1 MRAEKSTADASH
13 PLHLVRQRNMCRQ
26 WNKEPAWLAATLA
39 PEPEWLRR
47 ASLSFSGF
55 LFALQES
62 VMYPAEGDS
71 LLTFHQINR
80 ADLESVTVLDFDPAQ
95 LDRFLGPLADV
106 VAAVRAGLAH
116 SLVALQLED
125 VTVGFYVVHP
135 DRRDASCWWLGWLAI
150 DRHHQGHGFGRIA
163 MARIM
168 AVFRRIAGCR
178 RARLLVAPDNAH
190 AVKLYAR
197 SGFQPVGVHSTGE
210 LIFEATLPHLFIAG
224 MRLTTA
230 VRLLALPG
238 HTSHEGR
245 LRLAA
250 GPYAARMIGVERGP
264 PGPSTLAA

>member
-1 MRAEKSTADASH
+1 
-13 PLHLVRQRNMCRQ
+13 
-26 WNKEPAWLAATLA
+26 
-39 PEPEWLRR
+39 
-47 ASLSFSGF
+47 
-55 LFALQES
+55 
-62 VMYPAEGDS
+62 MYPTEGDS

-125 VTVGFYVVHP
+125 VTVGFYVLHP

-224 MRLTTA
+224 TRLTTA

-238 HTSHEGR
+238 HISREGR

>member
-1 MRAEKSTADASH
+1 
-13 PLHLVRQRNMCRQ
+13 MC
-26 WNKEPAWLAATLA
+26 
-39 PEPEWLRR
+39 
-47 ASLSFSGF
+47 
-55 LFALQES
+55 
-62 VMYPAEGDS
+62 PAEGDS
-71 LLTFHQINR
+71 LLTFHRINR
-80 ADLESVTVLDFDPAQ
+80 ADLETVTGLDLDPAQ

-106 VAAVRAGLAH
+106 VVAVRAGLAH
-116 SLVALQLED
+116 SLTALRIEGA
-125 VTVGFYVVHP
+125 TVGFYVLHP

-168 AVFRRIAGCR
+168 AMFRRIAGCR

-190 AVKLYAR
+190 AVKLYER
-197 SGFQPVGVHSTGE
+197 SGFHLVGVHGTGE
-210 LIFEATLPHLFIAG
+210 LIFEATLPHLFVAG
-224 MRLTTA
+224 MRLTAA

-238 HTSHEGR
+238 HASREGR